1 MNHIGFNG
9 VNTININNSAPIFA
23 GDHGIYTHV
32 DIYNKVDPSM
42 VVTQNNT
49 APINVASAAIYHNI
63 TVGAGAGGD
72 ATAGVIVTN
81 SGALTSSAAE
91 GIYIK
96 TNANTDGGYAHA
108 YNQTTNSGPIVSHD
122 DSIYSHAT
130 ADTNYFGGP
139 GSATGGTS
147 IATVYIEN
155 QAGGTLSSTNGEGID
170 GVARATADGNAYHA
184 TGGVASAATTIINS
198 APINSWWDGIK
209 GGAVA
214 DARGFGSYSILR
226 PPETAP
232 ASAAPRSRA
241 L

>member
-1 MNHIGFNG
+1 MFNDGIHVNVHFNNSAVNHIEFNG

-63 TVGAGAGGD
+63 TVGAGPGGD

-108 YNQTTNSGPIVSHD
+108 YNQTTNSGPIVEPD

-147 IATVYIEN
+147 IATVYIKN

-170 GVARATADGNAYHA
+170 GVARATADGIRLSRDRRSCVRGDDDHQLGADQQLVGWHQGRR
-184 TGGVASAATTIINS
+184 GG
-198 APINSWWDGIK
+198 G
-209 GGAVA
+209 
-214 DARGFGSYSILR
+214 R
-226 PPETAP
+226 P
-232 ASAAPRSRA
+232 RIWFV
-241 L
+241 